1 MRRVLLIVLS
11 LIPVLALGQPVYDCH
26 RAEGKI
32 KIDGKLKEKAWEAAS
47 SETSAAKVT
56 LHPST

>member
-32 KIDGKLKEKAWEAAS
+32 KIDGKIGYVREDLVCWDAIC
-47 SETSAAKVT
+47 TF
-56 LHPST
+56 